1 VQRGAGASG
10 GGDQARGEEV
20 EEVGVV
26 EGEGEEGDVGPEVEE
41 LGEVEG
47 GGVVGFVACGV
58 SWWERGAEGGKVPRT
73 TPPFQRTKM
82 AKAERRNR

>member
-1 VQRGAGASG
+1 MQRGAGASG

-26 EGEGEEGDVGPEVEE
+26 EGEGEDGDVGPEVEE

-47 GGVVGFVACGV
+47 GGVVDFVA
-58 SWWERGAEGGKVPRT
+58 
-73 TPPFQRTKM
+73 
-82 AKAERRNR
+82 